1 MSGEITSEQNAL
13 YGSNNGPSDEADT
26 ALGTVVIHLMKGV
39 VYRDTQPSVW
49 QQLQELHARV
59 IDYVNVIG
67 MDLTL
72 DEAEGYAFLKQTND
86 ETSELP
92 KLVARRPLSFPVSLL
107 CVLLRKKMV
116 EQDAGGG
123 ESRLILSR
131 EQIVEM
137 MRVFLPDRANEA
149 RLFDQIDT
157 HINKVT
163 EFGFLKKLNG
173 TPPAWEVRRIIKALV
188 DADWLADFNEKL
200 KVYRNHAE
208 SIV

>member
-1 MSGEITSEQNAL
+1 MSNEINEEQDA
-13 YGSNNGPSDEADT
+13 S
-26 ALGTVVIHLMKGV
+26 LGIVVIHLMKGV
-39 VYRDTQPSVW
+39 LYRDTNPSVW
-49 QQLQELHARV
+49 QQLQDLHARV
-59 IDYVNVIG
+59 IDYVKVIG
-67 MDLTL
+67 LDLVL
-72 DEAEGYAFLKQTND
+72 DEAEGYAFLKQVSD
-86 ETSELP
+86 EELALP

-157 HINKVT
+157 HINKVA
-163 EFGFLKKLNG
+163 EFGFLKNS
-173 TPPAWEVRRIIKALV
+173 TAIHPPGKCAGLSRLWWMPTGWQISMK
-188 DADWLADFNEKL
+188 
-200 KVYRNHAE
+200 
-208 SIV
+208 S